1 MNLSLKRAVSGI
13 AMGAALAALPL
24 GVSAKTQLRPVRP
37 MSIHRHGVY
46 EAVAPDSEQPH
57 RAAFAAKMLA
67 AQPRVGAVPGFVID
81 SQFEGI
87 NLIQTIALGSGAIP
101 PDHGGAANTNYVLQ
115 IVNGGAAVYDH
126 QGKLLSKLKTDSGF
140 WRAAGIPAALLVNG
154 VSDPR
159 ITWDQASQRWFVSQ
173 INLDF
178 SPSNVVFIAVSKT
191 ANPLEGFRAVYA
203 RVKAGTFGD
212 FPTLGVNADAVTV
225 STNNFASGV
234 FFSDL
239 SVLSFPKADLLLVK
253 PTAARLNRFDTVDPA
268 TYGFALQPVNSLDP
282 SDTSQDLVGVSAT
295 KFFEFRYSKLIDLGE
310 QFAGI
315 STAVSVP
322 TKYDGNPPLGRQPVG
337 SGYDN
342 SDDRIGAKITQVGK
356 YIYVTNGVS
365 DSARGATKLASQIH
379 WLIIDRTTQKIVAE
393 GRIADPARKIDYSYP
408 AIDANANGRF
418 IIGYNG
424 SSTTSNI
431 SAYATICDFN
441 KVAVTVTCTAPKLL
455 RYGLDDNYDLGFPG
469 RVRWGDYNAVQL
481 DPDNANAFWLFQEFP
496 GYRQLRKNGTYGA
509 RWATV
514 VTHMVT
520 Q

>member
-1 MNLSLKRAVSGI
+1 MNIGLKRAVSGI
-13 AMGAALAALPL
+13 AMGATLAALPL
-24 GVSAKTQLRPVRP
+24 ASNAKVPLRPVRALS
-37 MSIHRHGVY
+37 MARHGVY
-46 EAVAPDSEQPH
+46 EAVAPDSAQPH
-57 RAAFAAKMLA
+57 RAAFAAKTLA
-67 AQPRVGAVPGFVID
+67 AQPRVGSVPGFLID

-101 PDHGGAANTNYVLQ
+101 PDHGGAANTDYVLQ

-126 QGKLLSKLKTDSGF
+126 QGKLLSKLKTDSDF

-159 ITWDQASQRWFVSQ
+159 ITWDKTSQRWFVSQ

-178 SPSNVVFIAVSKT
+178 NPSNEVFIAVSNS
-191 ANPLEGFRAVYA
+191 ANPLQGFKAVHA
-203 RVKAGTFGD
+203 RIKAGTFGD

-225 STNNFASGV
+225 TTNNFAFGL

-239 SVLSFPKADLLLVK
+239 SVLSFPKADLLLAK

-268 TYGFALQPVNSLDP
+268 TYGFALQPVNSWDP
-282 SDTSQDLVGVSAT
+282 SDTSQDLFGVSAT
-295 KFFEFRYSKLIDLGE
+295 RFFEFRYSRLIDLGE
-310 QFAGI
+310 QFAGL
-315 STAVSVP
+315 STAVAVP

-337 SGYDN
+337 PGYDN
-342 SDDRIGAKITQVGK
+342 SDDRIGAKITQVGN

-365 DSARGATKLASQIH
+365 DSTKGATKLASQIH
-379 WLIIDRTTQKIVAE
+379 WSIVDRTTQKIVAE
-393 GRIADPARKIDYSYP
+393 GRIADPSRNIDYSYP

-418 IIGYNG
+418 VIGYNG

-431 SAYATICDFN
+431 SAYATICDFD
-441 KVAVTVTCTAPKLL
+441 KVAVTVTCSAPKLL
-455 RYGLDDNYDLGFPG
+455 RYGLDDSYDLGFPG

-496 GYRQLRKNGTYGA
+496 GYRQLRTNGAYGA

-514 VTHMVT
+514 ITHMVT